1 MGNGNAHSP
10 KTKGE
15 SSLTKQDQL
24 TAYPK
29 PHTGLTFRCR
39 AVRDL
44 KMNFWVYL
52 MAVPVLAYY
61 IIFCYV
67 PMYGALMA
75 FQNYRPGAG
84 IWGSEWVGLKHFIS
98 FFQSPDAF
106 QLIRNTFLISL
117 YSLLWGFPAPIILA
131 LLINE
136 VGNKGFK
143 RVVQSITYL
152 PHFIST
158 VIIVSIIR
166 DMVSTE
172 GIINQIVALL
182 GGTPTNLLLKPE
194 YFRTIYIASGIWTG
208 VGWGSIIYLAALTN
222 VDPTLYEAARIDG
235 AGRWKQTI
243 HITLPSIVP
252 TIIIML
258 ILNVGSLMSV
268 GFEKV
273 MLMYNPLT
281 YDVADVIG
289 TYVYRRGLEM
299 ADYSFSTAVG
309 LFNSVVNFV
318 LIVSA
323 NWIARKCS
331 DISLW

>member
-1 MGNGNAHSP
+1 M
-10 KTKGE
+10 
-15 SSLTKQDQL
+15 
-24 TAYPK
+24 
-29 PHTGLTFRCR
+29 
-39 AVRDL
+39 
-44 KMNFWVYL
+44 
-52 MAVPVLAYY
+52 
-61 IIFCYV
+61 
-67 PMYGALMA
+67 
-75 FQNYRPGAG
+75 
-84 IWGSEWVGLKHFIS
+84 VGLKHFIS
-98 FFQSPDAF
+98 FFKSPDCYE
-106 QLIRNTFLISL
+106 LIRNTFLISL

-136 VGNKGFK
+136 VGSKGFK
-143 RVVQSITYL
+143 RTVQSITYL

-166 DMVSTE
+166 DLVSTE
-172 GIINQIVALL
+172 GLINNIIVMF
-182 GGTPTNLLLKPE
+182 GGTASNMLLRPE
-194 YFRTIYIASGIWTG
+194 LFRTIYVASGIWTG
-208 VGWGSIIYLAALTN
+208 VGWGSIIYLAALTG
-222 VDPTLYEAARIDG
+222 VDPTLYEAATIDG
-235 AGRWKQTI
+235 ANRWKQTV
-243 HITLPSIVP
+243 HVTLPSIVP

-318 LIVSA
+318 LIISA

-331 DISLW
+331 EISLW

>member
-1 MGNGNAHSP
+1 MKQKNGPGYLSNSANLSF
-10 KTKGE
+10 GAR
-15 SSLTKQDQL
+15 L
-24 TAYPK
+24 
-29 PHTGLTFRCR
+29 F
-39 AVRDL
+39 RDL
-44 KMNFWVYL
+44 KVNKWVYV
-52 MAVPVLAYY
+52 MAIPVVAYY
-61 IIFCYV
+61 LVFCYY

-75 FQNYRPGAG
+75 FQNFRPGAG
-84 IWGSEWVGLKHFIS
+84 IWGSDWVGLKHFIS
-98 FFQSPDAF
+98 FFKSPDCYE
-106 QLIRNTFLISL
+106 LIRNTFLISL

-136 VGNKGFK
+136 VGSKGFK
-143 RVVQSITYL
+143 RTVQSITYL

-166 DMVSTE
+166 DLVSTE
-172 GIINQIVALL
+172 GLINNIIVMF
-182 GGTPTNLLLKPE
+182 GGTASNMLLRPE
-194 YFRTIYIASGIWTG
+194 LFRTIYVASGIWTG
-208 VGWGSIIYLAALTN
+208 VGWGSIIYLAALTG
-222 VDPTLYEAARIDG
+222 VDPTLYEAATIDG
-235 AGRWKQTI
+235 ANRWKQTV
-243 HITLPSIVP
+243 HVTLPSIVP

-318 LIVSA
+318 LIISA

-331 DISLW
+331 EISLW